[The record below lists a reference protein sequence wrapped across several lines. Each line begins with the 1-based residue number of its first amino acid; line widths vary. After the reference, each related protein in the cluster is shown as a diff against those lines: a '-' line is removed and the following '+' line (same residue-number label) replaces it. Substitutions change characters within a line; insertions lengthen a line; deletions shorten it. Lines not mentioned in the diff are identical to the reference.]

1 MTKLYYGS
9 VLSDGIRIQYYMTGE
24 EKPPILLVHGLTDN
38 GFSWNRLPVHL
49 MRIYNVVVM
58 DTRGHGFS
66 GCGDQPFNLHDE
78 AKDMAT
84 IVSELGLHQPAIIG
98 HSRGASIAGTTV
110 SDYPDLFSACV
121 LIDPPW
127 DGQFA
132 TTDAAEL
139 EGIAE
144 QWRTSTNKMKKLKHD
159 DLVRMGKRANTKWDE
174 SEFMQWAQAKFQ
186 VQENAFLGLTT
197 SIESLQV
204 LLPKIKCPGLVMTG
218 NRENGAL
225 LGQDTVEEMKSLWE
239 NLETAHFPDAGHA
252 IHRDNYREFLSVL
265 DPFLKRIRRKTF

>member
-24 EKPPILLVHGLTDN
+24 EKPPIMLVHGLTDN
-38 GFSWNRLPVHL
+38 GFCWNRLPIHL
-49 MRIYNVVVM
+49 MKIYNVIVM

-66 GCGDQPFNLHDE
+66 GCGDQPFSLHDD

-84 IVSELGLHQPAIIG
+84 IVRELGLQKPVIVG
-98 HSRGASIAGTTV
+98 HSRGASIAGTSV
-110 SDYPDLFSACV
+110 ADYPELFSACV

-132 TTDAAEL
+132 TDDPAEL
-139 EGIAE
+139 EAIAE
-144 QWRTSTNKMKKLKHD
+144 QWRTSTRKMKKLKHD
-159 DLVRMGKRANTKWDE
+159 DLVRMGKRANPNWDE

-197 SIESLQV
+197 SIGPWQELI
-204 LLPKIKCPGLVMTG
+204 PKIKCPGLLMTG
-218 NRENGAL
+218 NQEKGAL
-225 LGQDTVEEMKSLWE
+225 LGQETAEEMKGIWK
-239 NLETAHFPDAGHA
+239 NLETAHFPEAGHN

-265 DPFLKRIRRKTF
+265 EPFLKRIRRKGM